1 MKKAWI
7 LYHTLFF
14 VLLYFL
20 LQPVKLRGAEK
31 LAQRDFQPVAE
42 PLDQIDG
49 NLPAFGVKHT
59 IHAGRGNARPVGKL
73 IGLDAAFCAKLLK
86 TVGYCVLDCHIN
98 HLRDSIQNLSQMRF
112 RSCVNLEN
120 VL

>member
-42 PLDQIDG
+42 LLDQIDG
-49 NLPAFGVKHT
+49 NLPAFRVEHT
-59 IHAGRGNARPVGKL
+59 IHAGRGNARPIGQF
-73 IGLDAAFCAKLLK
+73 IGLDIAFLTDLPK
-86 TVGYCVLDCHIN
+86 TVCHGVLYGHSYHLKESIPDC
-98 HLRDSIQNLSQMRF
+98 SQVRF
-112 RSCVNLEN
+112 RSCVFLEN

>member
-42 PLDQIDG
+42 LLDQIDG
-49 NLPAFGVKHT
+49 NLPPLGVKHAV
-59 IHAGRGNARPVGKL
+59 HAGRGNARPVGKL
-73 IGLDAAFCAKLLK
+73 IGLDAALCAKLLK
-86 TVGYCVLDCHIN
+86 TIGYGVLDCHIN
-98 HLRDSIQNLSQMRF
+98 HLMNSITEFARMRF
-112 RSCVNLEN
+112 RSCVNLKN
-120 VL
+120 SL

>member
-20 LQPVKLRGAEK
+20 LQPVAE
-31 LAQRDFQPVAE
+31 L
-42 PLDQIDG
+42 LDQIDG
-49 NLPAFGVKHT
+49 TLPPLGVKHAV
-59 IHAGRGNARPVGKL
+59 HAGRGNARPVGKL
-73 IGLDAAFCAKLLK
+73 VGLDAALCAKLLK
-86 TVGYCVLDCHIN
+86 TIGYCVLDCHIN
-98 HLRDSIQNLSQMRF
+98 HLMNSITEFARMRF
-112 RSCVNLEN
+112 RSCVILKN